1 MSKVTY
7 YQTAADRIVASIRG
21 DGVNR
26 RSVSALARAIGEPR
40 ETVSGWLRHPHRMP
54 LHGAIA
60 LLGEVGMSAE
70 DIAQAIRGRS

>member
-1 MSKVTY
+1 MTPAERLVST
-7 YQTAADRIVASIRG
+7 IRG

-26 RSVSALARAIGEPR
+26 RNVSALAAAIGEPR

-60 LLGEVGMSAE
+60 LSKAVGISETELAR
-70 DIAQAIRGRS
+70 IFRG